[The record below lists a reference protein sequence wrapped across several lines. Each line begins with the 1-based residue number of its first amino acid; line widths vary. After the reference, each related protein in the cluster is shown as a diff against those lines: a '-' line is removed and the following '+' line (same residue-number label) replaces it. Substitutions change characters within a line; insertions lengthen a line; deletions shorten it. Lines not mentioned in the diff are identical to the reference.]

1 MDLFQ
6 LYRSPAPSGTKDWAI
21 MAHPGGVKIRFGT
34 TGQRLKLVE
43 VPLVNCQGGSSD
55 EEMQIRIRKQ
65 LEAPDSDFKFIDQV
79 LISDDGVVGELTNPK
94 LKEKLYWT
102 VSIDAQNQAQFDE
115 VRTII
120 EDTAQLIADTFP
132 REVTL
137 LRPVGG
143 VSLNGYV
150 IKFPEDDTVQ
160 SNGISLQSG
169 HGTGIL
175 TFNTGL
181 YPALWMLLIAHKTRG
196 AFQLSADSTP
206 NVIIPYLQPI
216 AFVREEDCQQFE
228 PFAAQHGL
236 LSAEESVL
244 LACKDVCD
252 TVDWL

>member
-1 MDLFQ
+1 
-6 LYRSPAPSGTKDWAI
+6 
-21 MAHPGGVKIRFGT
+21 
-34 TGQRLKLVE
+34 GQRLKLVE

-143 VSLNGYV
+143 
-150 IKFPEDDTVQ
+150 
-160 SNGISLQSG
+160 
-169 HGTGIL
+169 
-175 TFNTGL
+175 
-181 YPALWMLLIAHKTRG
+181 
-196 AFQLSADSTP
+196 
-206 NVIIPYLQPI
+206 
-216 AFVREEDCQQFE
+216 
-228 PFAAQHGL
+228 
-236 LSAEESVL
+236 
-244 LACKDVCD
+244 
-252 TVDWL
+252 